1 MNAEQRQAGIVA
13 AVMRDGRVHVNE
25 LAVHYD
31 VTVETIRR
39 DLSVLDRAGALRK
52 VHGGAVPAPV
62 SAAPE
67 TGVAEREL
75 TAAPAKA
82 AIAAVALEALDLRGG
97 MSLLLDA
104 GTTTAALARLLPT
117 GADLRVVT
125 NSVLIASVLAARQG
139 TTLRVLGGQV
149 RGITQAAVGPE
160 ALEALARLRVDV
172 AVLGTNG
179 ISADHGL
186 STPDPDEAAVKR
198 AMVRAGRRVI
208 ALADAAKIGQEHLV
222 SFADTADIDLLVTN
236 ASLPEALAAQLADT
250 GTEVRTA

>member
-1 MNAEQRQAGIVA
+1 M
-13 AVMRDGRVHVNE
+13 
-25 LAVHYD
+25 
-31 VTVETIRR
+31 
-39 DLSVLDRAGALRK
+39 
-52 VHGGAVPAPV
+52 